1 MAREI
6 LTERLGI
13 DAADQQL
20 RLRWMKISD
29 QDTALVREAGSFLRA
44 QADDIVSKFYDHSF
58 SFPVFV
64 DKVREV
70 NSARNILEGA
80 QKAYFLKLLDGV
92 VNTSYFEQRL
102 QIGARHAELNIE
114 PRWNIGNYALYGELV
129 YPLLAQHTD
138 RDKLVDTILGFH
150 KLFTLDIALA
160 VETYISGVL
169 QQLVTLYDTLD
180 SSSKFLGESTGQV
193 ETAAQEIAKVIQQIA
208 AGAGEQSGAMQTMSG
223 DLQDLAKA
231 SSNVATGA
239 EEQFK
244 NIQTANQSATQM
256 RQALTEMAQAA
267 KAAAEKGAASLDA
280 AKGGV
285 TSVQQTVDAMSAI
298 RGAVLAT
305 SQEVENLGK
314 RGSEIGSIVQTIDQ
328 IASQTNLLALNAAIE
343 AARAGEQ
350 GRGFAVV
357 ADEVRQLAE
366 RTAVATKE
374 IANLIAAVQQG
385 TGQAVRAMETSVKD
399 VENGSALAE
408 QAGEALGRIVES
420 ATEVNSEIRR
430 ITDAAG
436 RMETNAEELVT
447 VLEQV
452 GTIAERSTA
461 LASDMNS
468 GSRRANEAIAS
479 ASAISEQSAAG
490 SQQVSAS
497 IEEITAQIGE
507 VAMQTRSLTE
517 IAGEIEGFLDRYGNL
532 AYGAN
537 REAPSKQKRE
547 PQAAGRR

>member
-1 MAREI
+1 MATQA

-20 RLRWMKISD
+20 RLRWMKITD
-29 QDTALVREAGSFLRA
+29 QDAALVREAGAFLRS

-58 SFPVFV
+58 AFPAFV
-64 DKVREV
+64 EKVREV
-70 NSARNILEGA
+70 NSSRNVLEGA
-80 QKAYFLKLLDGV
+80 QKAYFLKMLEGV
-92 VNTSYFEQRL
+92 IDTSYFEQRL
-102 QIGARHAELNIE
+102 QIGSRHAQLNIE

-129 YPLLAQHTD
+129 YPLIAQHVD
-138 RDKLVDTILGFH
+138 REKLVDTILGFH

-160 VETYISGVL
+160 TETYIAGVL
-169 QQLVTLYDTLD
+169 QQLVTLYNTLD
-180 SSSKFLGESTGQV
+180 NSSKFLDESTGQV
-193 ETAAQEIAKVIQQIA
+193 DTAAQEIAKVIQQIA
-208 AGAGEQSGAMQTMSG
+208 AGAGEQSGAMQAMTS

-231 SSNVATGA
+231 SADVAAGA

-244 NIQTANQSATQM
+244 SIQTANKSAMLM
-256 RQALTEMAQAA
+256 REALAEMAQSA
-267 KAAAEKGAASLDA
+267 KAAAEKGNASLDA

-285 TSVQQTVDAMSAI
+285 TSVQQTVDAMGAI
-298 RGAVLAT
+298 RAAVLAT

-399 VENGSALAE
+399 VENGAALAE

-420 ATEVNSEIRR
+420 ATDVNSEIRK
-430 ITDAAG
+430 ITEAAG

-461 LASDMNS
+461 LASEMNT
-468 GSRRANEAIAS
+468 GSRRATDAIAS

-497 IEEITAQIGE
+497 IEQITAQIGE
-507 VAMQTRSLTE
+507 VATQTRGLTD
-517 IAGEIEGFLDRYGNL
+517 IASEIEGFLDRYGNL
-532 AYGAN
+532 AYGAEGN
-537 REAPSKQKRE
+537 AGKNGKRQ
-547 PQAAGRR
+547 PAAAGRR